1 MFRLLAT
8 NFETLT
14 DGM

>member
-8 NFETLT
+8 NFEALT